1 MTNRTDEVWELF
13 QTFSGE
19 STWPAKCVNKLK
31 EAAEQ
36 SESERNHIFAGL
48 VGIDGTR
55 DVFASNKSD
64 WSTDDIWGINLS
76 LCNRYCSRESFPM
89 VFNYEMFLTRTTN
102 YLLPW
107 LALTAQLPYEA
118 GDVIDNTMS
127 FVMAL
132 GSPMLLTFSLM
143 MTILNRRWL
152 RNRVRSIRSGSN
164 GSLLRARLHHV
175 KRFLEAA
182 QQVPLR
188 LRPYPE
194 WIASL
199 LLLDVNDDWWANF
212 SSRLD
217 ATRRKPTLSLVA
229 QMLVA
234 VTAWILTI
242 IGSFGSSLGD
252 HAEGLALSSSSLW
265 TWLVPLIL
273 GWITVGTQSRPD
285 DISEYSSEAYCGP
298 LESRSLA
305 SRHQQ
310 KAFKVLDPKNMDKT
324 KKEIDYCH
332 DPLETLLRC
341 RPNQHPDIHTRPRQ
355 NSTDGNRQSAIQPDS
370 QGPISWI
377 RSAFHPIK
385 IVKRL
390 GTLLRIRQ
398 PSISFEPEIGL
409 AESSDASKASSN
421 GPSSLRFERAGANR
435 NPPATGD
442 IGCFESLTHPDLSF
456 FGFNIHGDGLKK
468 GPAYNYARIY
478 TWRHAA
484 NQLLKAMETVKENMD
499 DETQQQQDQGQQY
512 QQRYDR
518 PQQGNGQP
526 GQQSETSNR
535 KPPPPRPF
543 NTIVFPQDDDLR
555 APDVRTLAV
564 YCGLVEETE
573 PGSKESDLVPKAKL
587 EAYPDREDL
596 DDRFPLQVI
605 GAILVAAFLQW
616 GTTSP
621 AIIISIL
628 TDVKGLGCRSGG
640 YLLYGLLSTGAF
652 FCFLFSVVMTREAML
667 RVQKFEAQLC
677 SGNPKHIRAKGPGFL
692 FHVCKIMSI
701 LLLLIGRVIVI
712 ANALWLV
719 LTSLFELVG
728 FYYNC
733 WCESVYLVWRE
744 RAWVLLF
751 KEGVDLAEQ
760 SRGPWAGSVTMST
773 LVMILSYLVFALLRW
788 GN

>member
-1 MTNRTDEVWELF
+1 MTNRTDEVWKLF

-19 STWPAKCVNKLK
+19 STWPAKCVYKLK
-31 EAAEQ
+31 EAAER
-36 SESERNHIFAGL
+36 SESEQNHILAGL

-64 WSTDDIWGINLS
+64 WSTGDIWGIDRS
-76 LCNRYCSRESFPM
+76 LCNQYCSRKSLPM

-118 GDVIDNTMS
+118 GDVIDNMMS
-127 FVMAL
+127 FVIAL

-152 RNRVRSIRSGSN
+152 RKRVRSIRSGSN
-164 GSLLRARLHHV
+164 KKLLQDRLRDV
-175 KRFLEAA
+175 ERFLEAA

-199 LLLDVNDDWWANF
+199 LLLKHNDDWWSNF
-212 SSRLD
+212 TGRLD

-252 HAEGLALSSSSLW
+252 HAEGLALSSSTLW

-285 DISEYSSEAYCGP
+285 DISEYSREAYCGP
-298 LESRSLA
+298 LESGNLVIW
-305 SRHQQ
+305 QKQ
-310 KAFKVLDPKNMDKT
+310 KAFKVLDLKNMDKVKGKT
-324 KKEIDYCH
+324 DH
-332 DPLETLLRC
+332 HRDPLEVFRNRQL
-341 RPNQHPDIHTRPRQ
+341 NQHPGIHIRPRQ
-355 NSTDGNRQSAIQPDS
+355 NSTNDNGQSAIQADS
-370 QGPISWI
+370 QVHVG
-377 RSAFHPIK
+377 RTQSAFHPTET
-385 IVKRL
+385 VDGLDTPLRL
-390 GTLLRIRQ
+390 GQ
-398 PSISFEPEIGL
+398 PNTPVGPEIGL
-409 AESSDASKASSN
+409 AESSGASNASSN
-421 GPSSLRFERAGANR
+421 GPASPRFEGAGVNR
-435 NPPATGD
+435 NQPATVD
-442 IGCFESLTHPDLSF
+442 TGCDKSPTCPDLSF
-456 FGFNIHGDGLKK
+456 FGFSIHGDGIKK
-468 GPAYNYARIY
+468 GPVYNYARMY

-484 NQLLKAMETVKENMD
+484 SQLLKVLEEAKENMD
-499 DETQQQQDQGQQY
+499 DESQQQQDQGQQY
-512 QQRYDR
+512 QQRHDR
-518 PQQGNGQP
+518 PQQENEQQ
-526 GQQSETSNR
+526 GQQPEASNR
-535 KPPPPRPF
+535 RPLPPRPF
-543 NTIVFPQDDDLR
+543 NTISYKEDDLK
-555 APDVRTLAV
+555 ASDVRTLAV
-564 YCGLVEETE
+564 YCKLVEETR
-573 PGSKESDLVPKAKL
+573 PGQPDSDLTLKAKL
-587 EAYPDREDL
+587 AAYPDREDL

-616 GTTSP
+616 GTTTP

-628 TDVKGLGCRSGG
+628 IDVKGLGCRSGG

-652 FCFLFSVVMTREAML
+652 FCFLFSVVLTREAML
-667 RVQKFEAQLC
+667 KVQKFEEAQLK
-677 SGNPKHIRAKGPGFL
+677 SQNPEHLRVKGPGLL
-692 FHVCKIMSI
+692 FHVYKIMSI

-744 RAWVLLF
+744 RAWVMLF
-751 KEGVDLAEQ
+751 KKGVDLAEQ
-760 SRGPWAGSVTMST
+760 SRGPWVGSVTMST